1 LDIIFSMKKIVIIGS
16 TGSIGT
22 QTLEICSNNN
32 KDIEVYGLTAGKN
45 IEKLESQIL
54 KYKPKFYDNLDKIN
68 FDIKNTQLK
77 DSIDLVS
84 DQNVDFILFAS
95 SGSKAY
101 LPIVESLRSGKTVGL
116 TNKEVIVTFGPLLFQ
131 IAKRNGAKIF
141 PVDSEPSAIW
151 QCIDGD
157 SKTISKIILTASGGI
172 FRDLDVKEYKNI
184 TTDQAKQHPNWD
196 MGEKITVDSST
207 MMNKIF
213 EIVETSYLF
222 DIPIENIEV
231 LIHRESLV
239 HSMVEFL
246 DGSIKAQISK
256 TDMKLPIQHAIGF
269 ESKNFNYS
277 NKLNLSDLN
286 NLSFNEVQIGKY
298 PCYDFALD
306 YIKKGPLYVSALS
319 ITNEI
324 LVDLFLAEKIS
335 FISIA
340 DLMIETLINE
350 KFEYEITFENIIEM
364 RETLENKIFNR
375 IKSNANNY

>member
-1 LDIIFSMKKIVIIGS
+1 MKKIVIIGS

-45 IEKLESQIL
+45 IEKLKSQIL

-68 FDIKNTQLK
+68 FEIKNTQLK
-77 DSIDLVS
+77 DSINLVS

-131 IAKRNGAKIF
+131 IAKSNGAKIF

-286 NLSFNEVQIGKY
+286 NLSFSEVQIGKY

-335 FISIA
+335 FVSIA

-364 RETLENKIFNR
+364 REILEDKIFNR

>member
-1 LDIIFSMKKIVIIGS
+1 MKKIVIIGS

-45 IEKLESQIL
+45 IEKLKSQIL

-68 FDIKNTQLK
+68 FEIKNTQLK
-77 DSIDLVS
+77 DSINLVS

-131 IAKRNGAKIF
+131 IAKSNGAKIF

-286 NLSFNEVQIGKY
+286 NLSFSEVQIGKY

-335 FISIA
+335 FVSIA

-364 RETLENKIFNR
+364 REILENKIFNR